1 MKLKYYI
8 EEEYNFKSSYEYLL
22 CTDTHYSN
30 VIPLKHIGLNFLL
43 IFTK

>member
-8 EEEYNFKSSYEYLL
+8 EDEYKFKISYEYVL
-22 CTDTHYSN
+22 CIGNYSN
-30 VIPLKHIGLNFLL
+30 VIPLNNLGLNYLL